1 VNAPA
6 LDDEQVAAATLAC
19 LPGITPR
26 RLRALLTRWPDPRA
40 ALVAVRDGG
49 AVAAVTA
56 ASGPERLFEPG
67 PVDEL
72 AHRWATAAA
81 GDLGPLLRDR
91 RTRVFV
97 DGRPGYPIGDDVP
110 EYARPAVLL
119 AEGDRVEALTRP
131 RVAIVGTRAASVHG
145 LLDARELGAFLA
157 RHGIV
162 VVSGLA
168 IGVDGAAHEG
178 TIEAGGGAI
187 GVVATGLDVV
197 YPRRHFVLHDR
208 VRRSGLLVSE
218 SAFRTQPHRSRFP
231 VRNRI
236 IAALA
241 DVVVLIEATVAGG
254 ARITADFALEYGRSV
269 LVVPGS
275 RRNPA
280 AAGCNALL
288 AEGAHPLLDPSDVL
302 LALGLAPTG
311 ARGWDAPSARPV
323 PGGDARA
330 VLEACRGEAAT
341 TDQLVARTGLAPER
355 LARAAVDLERA
366 GWLRRDRGYL
376 WPS

>member
-1 VNAPA
+1 
-6 LDDEQVAAATLAC
+6 
-19 LPGITPR
+19 
-26 RLRALLTRWPDPRA
+26 
-40 ALVAVRDGG
+40 
-49 AVAAVTA
+49 
-56 ASGPERLFEPG
+56 
-67 PVDEL
+67 
-72 AHRWATAAA
+72 
-81 GDLGPLLRDR
+81 
-91 RTRVFV
+91 
-97 DGRPGYPIGDDVP
+97 
-110 EYARPAVLL
+110 
-119 AEGDRVEALTRP
+119 
-131 RVAIVGTRAASVHG
+131 
-145 LLDARELGAFLA
+145 
-157 RHGIV
+157 
-162 VVSGLA
+162 
-168 IGVDGAAHEG
+168 
-178 TIEAGGGAI
+178 
-187 GVVATGLDVV
+187 
-197 YPRRHFVLHDR
+197 VLHDR

-311 ARGWDAPSARPV
+311 ARGWGAPSARPV

-341 TDQLVARTGLAPER
+341 TDQLAARTGLAPER
-355 LARAAVDLERA
+355 VARAAVDLERT